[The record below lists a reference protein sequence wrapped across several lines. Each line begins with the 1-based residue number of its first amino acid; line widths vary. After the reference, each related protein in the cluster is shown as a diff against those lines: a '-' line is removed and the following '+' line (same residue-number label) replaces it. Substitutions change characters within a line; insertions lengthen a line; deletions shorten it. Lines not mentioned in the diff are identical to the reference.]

1 MTLLERQVSISE
13 EVDGEQIF
21 SIWGS
26 SEEDIQ
32 KHKERRGPNLPRP
45 EIVVTPKYIP
55 DKNDKIS
62 IYSMISQGEIIIESV
77 HHVTVLID
85 SANNGK
91 RYSMGFSSGK
101 NNELCIYSPDPV
113 FITMMRNKPTTVRAS
128 KYDISKSRAREY
140 GAGSDHLIYQ
150 QDGITNSSIDKLNKY
165 LGNTKGSFPARRKI
179 PKVCYDA
186 LEYKAIFSRQ
196 RGGFNCW
203 TAMEDIFPLFTRSI
217 HETIPS
223 VSAFLARGTKTLKK
237 SSKTKR
243 NKHTR
248 KRTKRNKHTR
258 KRTKRNKH
266 TRKKSK
272 RKR

>member
-1 MTLLERQVSISE
+1 MTLLERQLSIGE
-13 EVDGEQIF
+13 EVDGEQFF

-32 KHKERRGPNLPRP
+32 KYKEPHGPNRANNT
-45 EIVVTPKYIP
+45 EIVITPKYIP
-55 DKNDKIS
+55 DKNDKIR

-128 KYDISKSRAREY
+128 KYDIHNV
-140 GAGSDHLIYQ
+140 HLIYQ
-150 QDGITNSSIDKLNKY
+150 QDGITDSSIDKLNKY

-179 PKVCYDA
+179 PKVCYDK

-217 HETIPS
+217 RETIPS
-223 VSAFLARGTKTLKK
+223 VSAFLARGAKTLKK
-237 SSKTKR
+237 SSKSKR
-243 NKHTR
+243 KNSKR
-248 KRTKRNKHTR
+248 KNSK
-258 KRTKRNKH
+258 
-266 TRKKSK
+266 RKKSK

>member
-55 DKNDKIS
+55 DNNDKIR

-101 NNELCIYSPDPV
+101 NNKLCIYSPDPV

-128 KYDISKSRAREY
+128 KYDIPKSRAREY

-237 SSKTKR
+237 SSNTKR
-243 NKHTR
+243 K
-248 KRTKRNKHTR
+248 KSKGTKSKG
-258 KRTKRNKH
+258 KKSKGKKSKG
-266 TRKKSK
+266 KKSK

>member
-1 MTLLERQVSISE
+1 MTSLERQISIDE
-13 EVDGEQIF
+13 EVDGEQFF

-32 KHKERRGPNLPRP
+32 KHKERHGPNLPRP

-55 DKNDKIS
+55 DKNDKIR
-62 IYSMISQGEIIIESV
+62 IYSMINQGEIIIESV
-77 HHVTVLID
+77 HHVTVLIV

-91 RYSMGFSSGK
+91 TYSMGFSSGK
-101 NNELCIYSPDPV
+101 KNKLCIFSPDPV
-113 FITMMRNKPTTVRAS
+113 FITMMRNKPH
-128 KYDISKSRAREY
+128 DIS
-140 GAGSDHLIYQ
+140 DNLIYQ
-150 QDGITNSSIDKLNKY
+150 QDEISDRSIGKLKQY

-179 PKVCYDA
+179 PKVCYEE

-203 TAMEDIFPLFTRSI
+203 TAIEDIFPSFTRSI
-217 HETIPS
+217 RQTIPS

-258 KRTKRNKH
+258 K
-266 TRKKSK
+266 KSK

>member
-1 MTLLERQVSISE
+1 MTSLERQISIDE
-13 EVDGEQIF
+13 EVDGEQFF

-32 KHKERRGPNLPRP
+32 KYKEPHGPNRTNNT

-55 DKNDKIS
+55 DNNDKIR

-101 NNELCIYSPDPV
+101 NNKLCIYSPDPV

-128 KYDISKSRAREY
+128 KYDIPKSRAREY

-237 SSKTKR
+237 SSNTKR
-243 NKHTR
+243 K
-248 KRTKRNKHTR
+248 KSKGTKSKG
-258 KRTKRNKH
+258 KKSKGKKSKG
-266 TRKKSK
+266 KKSK